1 MLVFYCVLGHN
12 NGIYYGDLT
21 MEMRASD
28 LSARLLATENLAVV
42 RARTRTASFDIKSRV
57 LTLPMWKEM
66 TPEIEDML
74 IGHEVGHALYTGE
87 EYIKP
92 IQENRK
98 LMGYMNI
105 IEDVRIEKLIKRKY
119 PGLRKRM
126 NEGYKQL
133 NDRDFFGVKTVQNF
147 DDLLLID
154 RINLYFKVGFQC
166 GVKFTQDEKNFVNR
180 AERCETIDEVIQ
192 LAQEIYAYSKEQ
204 AEQRKQQRQ
213 AAGEDVEEDDE
224 DPITGDFDLDMDGD
238 WDQEE
243 GDDDQD
249 LNPFT
254 QRGSNK
260 HDDTKPDEEEDL
272 QAKTDRAFQQKLE
285 DLADDS
291 TEYHY
296 WKFDDQFFESPIVGY
311 KKILAE
317 TNSPEQWND
326 DQLVIQGYDHNT
338 HYMSIAEKNEY
349 YTKKMSEFD
358 TFKTDSLR
366 TVNYLVKEFEMK
378 KSAQLYKRAQIS
390 KVGSLD
396 MRKIYAYKLQDDLF
410 KRVTTLPQG
419 KNHGMIMLVDW
430 SGSMDGVLEDTLKQ
444 VINLAMFC
452 QRIQVPYRVFAFT
465 SQYEDDQTY
474 EVRAERYEKY
484 KQWLE
489 TRGDMDGVLNNA
501 RGFNLL
507 EFFNNKMSQAE
518 FTQMSKRLLD
528 YRFRWNKGYS
538 TGGTPLNE
546 ALAWVYLNLGEF
558 IKNNNIE
565 KTTFITL
572 TDGEGGS
579 LQGAGRGGYLD
590 DTRTEVVNGQYKRV
604 KQRHFIRDDVTQKT
618 YEIRRDSTVQ
628 QDAILR
634 MIKDRYNVRTVGFYI
649 CRNHRRDLGS
659 VVRANI
665 PDYNGNVDSLI
676 ESWRKSFRTDNFASV
691 LNTGRDELFLIP
703 QTSTK
708 IVEGEL
714 EVNSEANAKSIA
726 KNFGKFLNV
735 KKTSRIL
742 LNRFVALVA

>member
-1 MLVFYCVLGHN
+1 
-12 NGIYYGDLT
+12 

-28 LSARLLATENLAVV
+28 LSARLLATENLSVI

-74 IGHEVGHALYTGE
+74 IGHEVDHALYTGE

-154 RINLYFKVGFQC
+154 RINLYFKVGYQC
-166 GVKFTQDEKNFVNR
+166 GVQFTPDEKQFVNR
-180 AERCETIDEVIQ
+180 AERCETIDEVIA

-213 AAGEDVEEDDE
+213 QNGEDDSEDDE

-238 WDQEE
+238 WEQEE
-243 GDDDQD
+243 GEDETELDP
-249 LNPFT
+249 LK

-260 HDDTKPDEEEDL
+260 HDDTQSEEQDL
-272 QAKTDRAFQQKLE
+272 DAKTDRAFQQKLE

-296 WKFDDQFFESPIVGY
+296 WKFDKDFFDEPVVGY
-311 KKILAE
+311 KKILQE
-317 TNSPEQWND
+317 TFSPEQWNAD
-326 DQLVIQGYDHNT
+326 DSGENGYNPHT
-338 HYMSIAEKNEY
+338 RWMSEKEKAEY
-349 YTKKMSEFD
+349 YSKKSSEFQN
-358 TFKTDSLR
+358 FKTESLR

-378 KSAQLYKRAQIS
+378 KSAQLYKRAQVS

-396 MRKIYAYKLQDDLF
+396 MKKVYAYKLQDDLF

-452 QRIQVPYRVFAFT
+452 QRIQVPYRVYAFT
-465 SQYEDDQTY
+465 SQYEDRQAEETMEQSMERHARY
-474 EVRAERYEKY
+474 REWRAKREG
-484 KQWLE
+484 L
-489 TRGDMDGVLNNA
+489 DGVLSNA
-501 RGFNLL
+501 NGFNLL
-507 EFFNNKMSQAE
+507 EFFNNKMTTSE
-518 FTQMSKRLLD
+518 FNSMAKRILD
-528 YRFRWNKGYS
+528 HRFRWNKGYS

-546 ALAWVYLNLGEF
+546 ALAWCYLNIGKF

-579 LQGAGRGGYLD
+579 LHGAGRYSNLD
-590 DTRTEVVNGQYKRV
+590 SDRSVVVDGQYKRV

-628 QDAILR
+628 SDAILR
-634 MIKDRYNVRTVGFYI
+634 MIKDRYNVSTVGFYI

-676 ESWRKSFRTDNFASV
+676 ESWRKDFRTNSFASV
-691 LNTGRDELFLIP
+691 KNTGRDELFLIP

-714 EVNSEANAKSIA
+714 EVDATAKAASIA
-726 KNFGKFLNV
+726 RNFGKFLNV
-735 KKTSRIL
+735 KKTSRVL